1 MTGSIIQKKKDD
13 IKVLATAGL
22 ILTDTMIFHEVIARA
37 NPKISTLSQL
47 KPRSNIKKALEDE
60 WTKVLD
66 IDYIPV
72 FRLGLNILENLP
84 ASSALDK
91 QLRILIDTAYDI
103 AASYALLRHDL
114 MGRIYHQLLLG
125 KLVKYYA
132 TLYTS
137 IPAAR
142 LLARLLVNL
151 PPSVDCSKM
160 PPKFGEENLRIV
172 DFACGSGT
180 LLSAVYKE
188 IDARMRVDS
197 DEPSTDALHRFLVEE
212 GLWGFDVLLHAAHL
226 TTLTLFLHNPF
237 ALVTGS
243 KIYVL
248 PLGLL
253 GKPEVAHLGSL
264 DFLHL
269 AEISPESRL
278 IGGFVGAKKIGA
290 SKHDA
295 EVRKVPR
302 FHMCIMNPPFT
313 RSVGGNLLFGSLPK
327 KERKKLQTEL
337 SKLLKTKKISGIGQ
351 AGLGGSFT
359 FLANEFLT
367 DGGRVGL
374 VLPKAVLGGVSW
386 RIIREMLYNKY
397 HIEFVISSFEGPDDW
412 NFSENTSLSEVLLV
426 ARKRKRKSEIKYT
439 TFVNIWRKPRS
450 EIESIFVGSL
460 LLDLY
465 KSARLYD
472 IANANASPYHLK
484 LHGKKIGEVY
494 SSKLVDAEFGSYQ
507 FFAQAELNRS
517 LALLRQG
524 TVYIPTQGIIGR
536 IPLVSLSKFLSGIGP
551 DRRQVHNTFSTQPY
565 YKNCIYSGL
574 WGYDT
579 NLMKTIELSPNVCFE
594 PKDNRLARELW
605 KRSGNLLLIER
616 GWLATYRLLA
626 ALTPKKVLSNVWW
639 PMNPRSVKVK
649 DGELDSQ
656 EVGKTLALWFNS
668 SLGSLLLFSIA
679 EITRGAWIGFKK
691 DPLPNLPVLDLSK
704 LSTNQAKTLLD
715 LYNEIR
721 IKELKPLP
729 QEYAN
734 PDVKQKIDEAF
745 NDALKIDAKLDSIY
759 KLLSCDP
766 TLTAEPLARA

>member
-1 MTGSIIQKKKDD
+1 MTKSRRKGDD
-13 IKVLATAGL
+13 VKVLATAGL
-22 ILTDTMIFHEVIARA
+22 ILTDTMIFHEVIAKT
-37 NPKISTLSQL
+37 NPKIRTLSQI
-47 KPRSNIKKALEDE
+47 KPVNNVKKALEDE
-60 WTKVLD
+60 WSKVLD

-151 PPSVDCSKM
+151 PSTLNCERM
-160 PPKFGEENLRIV
+160 PPEFGGENLRVV

-188 IDARMRVDS
+188 VDAKMRVDS
-197 DEPSTDALHRFLVEE
+197 DEPNPNDLHKFLVEK

-248 PLGLL
+248 PLGVI
-253 GKPEVAHLGSL
+253 GKPETAHLGSL
-264 DFLHL
+264 DFLRSPD
-269 AEISPESRL
+269 ISAESRL
-278 IGGFVGAKKIGA
+278 IAGFVGAKKVGVSEQRA
-290 SKHDA
+290 ESK
-295 EVRKVPR
+295 RVPK

-327 KERKKLQTEL
+327 EERKKLQSEL
-337 SKLLKTKKISGIGQ
+337 SKLLKTKGISGIGQ

-359 FLANEFLT
+359 FLANDFLM
-367 DGGRVGL
+367 DEGRLGL
-374 VLPKAVLGGVSW
+374 VLPKTVLGGVSW
-386 RIIREMLYNKY
+386 RKIRQMLYSNY

-426 ARKRKRKSEIKYT
+426 ARKRKRRKKSEYT
-439 TFVNIWRKPRS
+439 TFVNIWHKPRG

-465 KSARLYD
+465 KSAKLYD
-472 IANANASPYHLK
+472 ISNANASPYHLK

-494 SSKLVDAEFGSYQ
+494 SSKLVGPEFGVYQ
-507 FFAQAELNRS
+507 FFAQAELNRT
-517 LALLRQG
+517 LALLQQG
-524 TVYIPTQGIIGR
+524 TLYVPTEGIVGR
-536 IPLVSLSKFLSGIGP
+536 IPLAPLEKFLDSIGP
-551 DRRQVHNTFSTQPY
+551 DRRQVHNTFSIGRYQAH
-565 YKNCIYSGL
+565 CITCGL
-574 WGYDT
+574 WGHDYK
-579 NLMKTIELSPNVCFE
+579 LMKTIEQSPNVCLE
-594 PKDNRLARELW
+594 PKDNRLARILW
-605 KRSGNLLLIER
+605 QRSGDLLLLER
-616 GWLATYRLLA
+616 AWLPTYRLLA
-626 ALTPKKVLSNVWW
+626 SITTRKVLSNVWW
-639 PMNPRSVKVK
+639 PMRPRALRIK
-649 DGELDSQ
+649 DGELSSQ
-656 EVGKTLALWFNS
+656 DVGKTLALWFNS
-668 SLGSLLLFSIA
+668 SYGSLLLFSIA

-691 DPLPNLPVLDLSK
+691 KPLPNLPVIDLSK
-704 LSTNQAKTLLD
+704 LTLKEARSLLE
-715 LYNEIR
+715 LYDEVR
-721 IKELKPLP
+721 LKELKPLP
-729 QEYAN
+729 EEYEN
-734 PDVKQKIDEAF
+734 PDVKQTIDDAF
-745 NDALKIDAKLDSIY
+745 SKVLKIDAKLEPLY
-759 KLLSCDP
+759 RLLCCDP
-766 TLTAEPLARA
+766 TLTAQPL